1 MSRVTASVGFITGI
15 LVIHSERKV
24 HCVQFASRRP
34 KPPAAINCGGMLKMI
49 VAYLTLFGWSFLA
62 ATVLPLGSEAAVVL
76 LVRQGYS
83 IAWVVTV
90 ATAGNYLGACTT
102 YWIGRAAARALRSR
116 ATTDKDPR
124 ATRLLAKYGAPALL
138 LSWVP
143 LIGDA
148 IVAAAGVAQI
158 AFLPFSMWTITG
170 KFLRYV
176 VVAWGAATW

>member
-1 MSRVTASVGFITGI
+1 MW
-15 LVIHSERKV
+15 
-24 HCVQFASRRP
+24 P
-34 KPPAAINCGGMLKMI
+34 
-49 VAYLTLFGWSFLA
+49 YLTLFGWSFLA
-62 ATVLPLGSEAAVVL
+62 ASVLPLGSEPAVIL

-83 IAWVVTV
+83 TDLVVVV

-102 YWIGRAAARALRSR
+102 YWIGRAAARALR
-116 ATTDKDPR
+116 DKASNEKNPR
-124 ATRLLAKYGAPALL
+124 ATRLLTKYGAPALL
-138 LSWVP
+138 LSWAP

-158 AFLPFSMWTITG
+158 AFIPFSVWTITG